1 MTDTKSTD
9 TKSIHVEKYLRS
21 LDDSAGIRECLDKY
35 GVVAVTGILSEKE
48 CEETVEERVLALQSR
63 KQKLADSVYGKE
75 QEENFAPDN
84 SDALLKLFER
94 Y

>member
-1 MTDTKSTD
+1 MAIFDEFLNLRFLLWVQSGVPHGEKFHLYISKSTVFVY
-9 TKSIHVEKYLRS
+9 KLI
-21 LDDSAGIRECLDKY
+21 
-35 GVVAVTGILSEKE
+35 

-84 SDALLKLFER
+84 SDALLKLFKR